1 MNKQS
6 LSGSGLGTNSYGIT
20 TVIGRVDKYNQLREE
35 RLKMAQSRG
44 YNARMNQELK
54 EINSVR
60 SYSR

>member
-35 RLKMAQSRG
+35 RLKMVF
-44 YNARMNQELK
+44 Y
-54 EINSVR
+54 
-60 SYSR
+60 